1 MLAMKISV
9 DKTGMSKKLA
19 KLGLPESKSN
29 KNIDAIYMIEIF

>member
-1 MLAMKISV
+1 
-9 DKTGMSKKLA
+9 MSKKLA